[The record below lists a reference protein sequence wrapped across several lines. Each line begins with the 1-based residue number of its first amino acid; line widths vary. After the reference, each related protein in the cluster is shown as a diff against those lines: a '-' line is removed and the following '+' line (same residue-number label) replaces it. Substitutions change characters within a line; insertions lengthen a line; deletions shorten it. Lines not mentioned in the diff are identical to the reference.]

1 MNRLSLVL
9 LGLAAIASP
18 AAARDDALREQS
30 ERTFDATGLSAIEV
44 HNPRGFVE
52 VRPSGDG
59 RVRLYAY
66 KVVRAPSG
74 DRQRLARETKVESS
88 REGDRFVVRVIYP
101 KSRAMRISL
110 WEMFSG
116 EHAPTLQV
124 RLSIEVPR
132 GFAVTL
138 GSSSGDLRTARMAGL
153 QTLATTSGD
162 ITIEEA
168 SGRVV
173 ARATSGSIEVPRG
186 FAVTLG
192 SSSGDLRTA
201 RMAGLQTLATT
212 SGDITIEEA
221 SGRVVARATSGSIEA
236 TGIAAARLSSVSG
249 DIAVEGASGPLA
261 IRTTS
266 GEISVVSASDSLRLD
281 SVSGDVRASAAPRG
295 LVASTTS
302 GELVVGTAAGAVRLS
317 SSSGDVDLLAG
328 RGLTRL
334 VASSVSGDLQVRL
347 PRDLGATLAL
357 QTSSGALDVT
367 LPMDVRTVTRHELR
381 GTLGRG
387 GVPVELRSSSGD
399 IHVTSG
405 GTDR

>member
-66 KVVRAPSG
+66 KVVRAPSP

-124 RLSIEVPR
+124 RL
-132 GFAVTL
+132 
-138 GSSSGDLRTARMAGL
+138 
-153 QTLATTSGD
+153 
-162 ITIEEA
+162 
-168 SGRVV
+168 
-173 ARATSGSIEVPRG
+173 SIEVPRG